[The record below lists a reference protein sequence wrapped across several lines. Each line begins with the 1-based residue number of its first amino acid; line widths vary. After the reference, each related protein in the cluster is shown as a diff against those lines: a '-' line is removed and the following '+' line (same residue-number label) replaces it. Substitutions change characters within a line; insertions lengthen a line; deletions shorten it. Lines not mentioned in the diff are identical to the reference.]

1 MIAVIASG
9 ISIFFN
15 TLHNTLQKPCKT
27 FEPVVIRK
35 SSIRSHSHFLSEDGY
50 CRDATFLG
58 KLFRF
63 CGV

>member
-15 TLHNTLQKPCKT
+15 TFHNALQKPCKA
-27 FEPVVIRK
+27 FEPLVIRK
-35 SSIRSHSHFLSEDGY
+35 SSIRCHNLFLSDDGY

-58 KLFRF
+58 KLFGF